1 MDKRQE
7 NVLQLIETSGDRL
20 YRLLMRITMR
30 EDIVG
35 DLMQELFIKLSNS
48 RGFGKAENPFAYAW
62 RAAVNLG
69 FEWRRQQKIKF
80 CTLVEDPPATENRFS
95 PLDEM
100 VRKENIDQVLDATA
114 RLSRRAREVVVMHY
128 IDQESY
134 EKIAERLGKQPQY
147 LRSLCSKALARIRR
161 LLKSNANR

>member
-1 MDKRQE
+1 
-7 NVLQLIETSGDRL
+7 
-20 YRLLMRITMR
+20 MR

-35 DLMQELFIKLSNS
+35 DLMQELFINLSNS

-69 FEWRRQQKIKF
+69 FEWRRKQKTKF
-80 CTLVEDPPATENRFS
+80 CTLVEDPPATENCCT
-95 PLDEM
+95 PLDKM

-114 RLSRRAREVVVMHY
+114 RLSHRAREVVVMHY
-128 IDQESY
+128 IEQKSY
-134 EKIAERLGKQPQY
+134 EQIAEQLGKQPHY

-161 LLKSNANR
+161 SLKSDANR